1 MAQSTPLP
9 FLLIQK
15 TFPILEK
22 IAPRLAGKF
31 GKFLF
36 FRPFPTPLRKEEKAI
51 LEKAE
56 RFQLRIDT
64 RNIEAYSWSTENSYK
79 VAVFMHGWAGR
90 TAQPN
95 HLIEKLVDQGYK
107 VYGFDAPGHG
117 ASDGKRTQG
126 FEFAEL
132 LAQLQSKIG
141 PVDLLVSHS
150 FGSIA
155 CSLALSQGFKTKK
168 YVSISA
174 PVINSDV
181 LVQFAKM
188 INATRITTQGI
199 EDLVLEEYGFPFHS
213 VSIESFA
220 PKMPIIPTLLIHDK
234 NDKKVPWF
242 NSERMYE
249 LLPHAEFV
257 STEGL
262 GHNRIMNDPEVI
274 EKVLE
279 FAKPKTKPRELV

>member
-1 MAQSTPLP
+1 MAQSTPLL
-9 FLLIQK
+9 FLMIQK
-15 TFPILEK
+15 VFPILEK
-22 IAPRLAGKF
+22 VAPKLAGKF
-31 GKFLF
+31 GNYLF
-36 FRPFPTPLRKEEKAI
+36 FRPFPIPLRKEEIAI

-56 RFQLRIDT
+56 RFQLKIDI
-64 RNIEAYSWSTENSYK
+64 RNIAAYSWGNENSNK
-79 VAVFMHGWAGR
+79 AAVFMHGWAGHA
-90 TAQPN
+90 AQPSN
-95 HLIEKLVDQGYK
+95 LIEKLVDQGYK

-117 ASDGKRTQG
+117 SSDGSRTHG

-141 PVDLLVSHS
+141 NVDLLVSHS

-155 CSLALSQGFKTKK
+155 CSLALSQGFKTEK

-188 INATRITTQGI
+188 INATRITTKGI
-199 EDLVLEEYGFPFHS
+199 ENLVLEEFAFPFHT
-213 VSIESFA
+213 VSIEYFA

-242 NSERMYE
+242 NSERMHE
-249 LLPHAEFV
+249 LLPHSELI
-257 STEGL
+257 STKGL
-262 GHNRIMNDPEVI
+262 GHNRIMNDPNVI
-274 EKVLE
+274 KEILE
-279 FAKPKTKPRELV
+279 FAKTTELELT

>member
-1 MAQSTPLP
+1 MAQSTPLL
-9 FLLIQK
+9 FLMIQK
-15 TFPILEK
+15 VFPILEK
-22 IAPRLAGKF
+22 ASPKLAGKF
-31 GKFLF
+31 GNYLF
-36 FRPFPTPLRKEEKAI
+36 FRPYPSPLRKEEIAI

-56 RFQLRIDT
+56 RFQLKIDT
-64 RNIEAYSWSTENSYK
+64 RNIAAYFWGNKNSNK
-79 VAVFMHGWAGR
+79 IAVFMHGWAGH

-95 HLIEKLVDQGYK
+95 ILIEKLVDNGYK

-117 ASDGKRTQG
+117 ASDGRRTHG

-141 PVDLLVSHS
+141 NVDLLVSHS

-155 CSLALSQGFKTKK
+155 CSLALSQGFKTEK

-188 INATRITTQGI
+188 INATRITTKVI
-199 EDLVLEEYGFPFHS
+199 ENLVLEEFAFPFHT
-213 VSIESFA
+213 VSIEYFA

-242 NSERMYE
+242 NSERMHE
-249 LLPHAEFV
+249 LLPHAEFI
-257 STEGL
+257 STNGL
-262 GHNRIMNDPEVI
+262 GHNRIMNDSVVTQKI
-274 EKVLE
+274 LE
-279 FAKPKTKPRELV
+279 FAKTAEAKLA